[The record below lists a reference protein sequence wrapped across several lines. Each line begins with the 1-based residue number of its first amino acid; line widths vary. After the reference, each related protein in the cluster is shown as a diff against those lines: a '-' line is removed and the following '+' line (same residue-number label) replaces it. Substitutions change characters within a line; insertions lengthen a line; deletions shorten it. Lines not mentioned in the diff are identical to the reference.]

1 MISCLKAGYITRSSS
16 EYSFPIHLVL
26 TKETGKF
33 RLVGDYRA
41 LNQQTIP
48 YRYPT
53 PSVQNL
59 LHRLTG
65 SRIFSKID
73 LVKAYHQIPMS
84 PSARKKT
91 AIICPLGLFE
101 FNCMPFGLR
110 NASATFQRFID
121 QMCQGLSNVVAYVDD
136 VVFSNSEEEHKLHV
150 LELFERLDKF
160 GVCVNISKCEFGK
173 NSISFLGHLV
183 SSEGI
188 KPLPDKIDA
197 IQNYPIPTT
206 VKQLRRYLGMIRY
219 YNRFI
224 PKAADFLA
232 PLNDMLRGNVK
243 NSNKLSW
250 FAKSETAFVDSKTL
264 LASSSLLVYP
274 DSLSPVAIFT
284 DASDAA
290 IGAVLQIKRNGVWC
304 PVAFFS

>member
-1 MISCLKAGYITRSSS
+1 
-16 EYSFPIHLVL
+16 
-26 TKETGKF
+26 
-33 RLVGDYRA
+33 
-41 LNQQTIP
+41 
-48 YRYPT
+48 
-53 PSVQNL
+53 
-59 LHRLTG
+59 
-65 SRIFSKID
+65 
-73 LVKAYHQIPMS
+73 MS

-110 NASATFQRFID
+110 NASATFQRFVD
-121 QMCQGLSNVVAYVDD
+121 QVCHSLSNVMAYVDD
-136 VVFSNSEEEHKLHV
+136 IVVFSNSQEHKLHV

-160 GVCVNISKCEFGK
+160 GVCVNISKCEFCK

-197 IQNYPIPTT
+197 IQNYFLPTT
-206 VKQLRRYLGMIRY
+206 VKQLRRYLGMIQY

-232 PLNDMLRGNVK
+232 PSNDMLRGNVK

-250 FAKSETAFVDSKTL
+250 SAKSETAFVT
-264 LASSSLLVYP
+264 
-274 DSLSPVAIFT
+274 
-284 DASDAA
+284 
-290 IGAVLQIKRNGVWC
+290 
-304 PVAFFS
+304 